1 MTVFGSI
8 RQRLIAMHLVAIV
21 VVAVALPLVLYRR
34 VDVTARA
41 LHDGAMLGQARQI
54 AAYLHR
60 TPAGGWEFDLP
71 TRLYQLYSVNYDR
84 YGFAI
89 LAASGQML
97 FSGLG
102 TEGGPF
108 ATAPRR
114 NQPSFFERNQG
125 HERLFGASVPV
136 LIDGELVWVQVW
148 EDEAHS
154 DVLIDDIVAEL
165 RCRARPG

>member
-8 RQRLIAMHLVAIV
+8 KQRLIAMHLVAIV
-21 VVAVALPLVLYRR
+21 VVAVALPLVLYWR
-34 VDVTARA
+34 VDVTARS

-60 TPAGGWEFDLP
+60 TPSGGWEFDLP

-89 LAASGQML
+89 LTASGQIL

-102 TEGGPF
+102 TGGKPVRHR
-108 ATAPRR
+108 ATPGSTELLRTQPGPRAAVR
-114 NQPSFFERNQG
+114 RQRAGADRG
-125 HERLFGASVPV
+125 HGGVGAG
-136 LIDGELVWVQVW
+136 LG
-148 EDEAHS
+148 
-154 DVLIDDIVAEL
+154 
-165 RCRARPG
+165 G